1 MVRQPTDAR
10 QNAVTRMTQMTE
22 NSNCRYSNESA
33 LNEQSEKISIW
44 ASTYKTFLIS

>member
-1 MVRQPTDAR
+1 MPDKMQSPEWLRWLKIQIVG
-10 QNAVTRMTQMTE
+10 N
-22 NSNCRYSNESA
+22 YSNESA